1 MDTETT
7 HPYRPDY
14 AVPPGAVLEEHL
26 EARGMSQAEL
36 ARRCGRSAKL
46 ISEIMT
52 GKATVEPE
60 TALQLE
66 RVLGVDASIW
76 LGIEAGYQLHRARE
90 SRTQETLW
98 ARSFPLK
105 ELVKRGWMRKSLS
118 ESETLSELLAFFGV
132 GSVEAWRMK
141 YDAMPVAYRHS
152 PSFKSNEAA
161 LATWL
166 RLGEIEAERQGCVDY
181 HAARFKRALTEIR
194 SLTRTP
200 VPEALATARNLCNE
214 AGVVLA
220 LIEPLPRTALSG
232 AAWWL
237 TPRKAVVAL
246 TARHKRDDH
255 LWFSLFHEAAHVLLH
270 SKKTVFVETDAKG
283 EDSQLEL
290 EADKWARDFLV
301 PRARWKRFLATDIR
315 NPDSVRRF
323 AREQGIAP
331 GIIVGR
337 LQHESHL
344 PWSTPLNRLKARLEW
359 TRDARERPD

>member
-1 MDTETT
+1 MAAGT

-26 EARGMSQAEL
+26 DARGMSQAEL

-46 ISEIMT
+46 VSEILA
-52 GKATVEPE
+52 GKAPVEPK
-60 TALQLE
+60 TALQFE
-66 RVLGVDASIW
+66 RVLGVDADIW
-76 LGIEAGYQLHRARE
+76 LGIEADYRLHRARE
-90 SRTQETLW
+90 SQAQETPW
-98 ARSFPLK
+98 VRSFPLK

-141 YDAMPVAYRHS
+141 YDAMAVAYRHS
-152 PSFKSNEAA
+152 PSFKSDTTA

-166 RLGEIEAERQGCVDY
+166 RLGELEAERQECADY
-181 HAARFKRALTEIR
+181 SAARFKRALTEIR
-194 SLTRTP
+194 PLTRTP
-200 VPEALATARNLCNE
+200 VTEALEEARKLCNE

-220 LIEPLPRTALSG
+220 LIEPLPGTALSG

-270 SKKTVFVETDAKG
+270 SRKTVFVETEAKG
-283 EDSQLEL
+283 EDSRIEL
-290 EADKWARDFLV
+290 EADRWTRDFLV
-301 PRARWKRFLATDIR
+301 PCAQWERFLATDIH

-323 AREQGIAP
+323 AEEQGIAP

-337 LQHESHL
+337 LQYEGHL
-344 PWSTPLNRLKARLEW
+344 LWGTPLNRLKVRLEW
-359 TRDARERPD
+359 TEDPRE

>member
-14 AVPPGAVLEEHL
+14 AVPPGSVLEEHL
-26 EARGMSQAEL
+26 EVRGMSQAEL

-46 ISEIMT
+46 ISEILA
-52 GKATVEPE
+52 GKASVEPE
-60 TALQLE
+60 TALQFE
-66 RVLGVDASIW
+66 RVLGVDANVW
-76 LGIEAGYQLHRARE
+76 LGIEADYQLHRARE

-105 ELVKRGWMRKSLS
+105 ELAKRGGMRKSLS

-132 GSVEAWRMK
+132 GSVGAWRMK
-141 YDAMPVAYRHS
+141 YDAMPVAFRHS

-166 RLGEIEAERQGCVDY
+166 RLGEIEAERQECVDY
-181 HAARFKRALTEIR
+181 NAARFKRALTEIR

-200 VPEALATARNLCNE
+200 VPEALAKAQNLCNE

-237 TPRKAVVAL
+237 TPRKAVVVL
-246 TARHKRDDH
+246 TARHKSDDH

-270 SKKTVFVETDAKG
+270 GKKTVFVETDTKG
-283 EDSQLEL
+283 EDSQTEL
-290 EADKWARDFLV
+290 EADRWARDFLV
-301 PRARWKRFLATDIR
+301 PRAQWERLLATAIR

-323 AREQGIAP
+323 AEEQGIAP
-331 GIIVGR
+331 GIVVGR
-337 LQHESHL
+337 LQHEGHL
-344 PWSTPLNRLKARLEW
+344 PWGTPLNRLKVRLEW
-359 TRDARERPD
+359 TKDPRE